1 MITDTQ
7 VIWIKAGLTK
17 SGKMIHLT
25 SSYSNNQPDC
35 TRNGMNTNK
44 RVVYKLASMNTT
56 IPNEWNDRVL
66 LGEQLKADGHTNN
79 FCSVCFKAGA

>member
-1 MITDTQ
+1 MITNTE

-35 TRNGMNTNK
+35 ARNGMNTNK

-56 IPNEWNDRVL
+56 IPNEWKDRIL
-66 LGEQLKADGHTNN
+66 LSEQLKAEGHVNN
-79 FCSVCFKAGA
+79 FCAVCFKVGA

>member
-7 VIWIKAGLTK
+7 TIWIKAGFTK
-17 SGKMIHLT
+17 TGKMIHLT

-35 TRNGMNTNK
+35 ARNGMNTNK

-56 IPNEWNDRVL
+56 IPNEWSDRAA

-79 FCSVCFKAGA
+79 FCAVCFKVGA